1 MIVRLVQ
8 LPFSK
13 TTKVGQFFIEQNQGV
28 NRKIVRLVRLVRLYF
43 TFLLTEKKF
52 KFNRGMVNCAKKLD
66 KSDKSDNFRA
76 KLLISW
82 KKKVSNFMP
91 KLSNFHKEVG
101 QFDKYPIFALV

>member
-13 TTKVGQFFIEQNQGV
+13 TTKVGQFFIEQNQRV

-52 KFNRGMVNCAKKLD
+52 KFTSSKGVSFGEGIDFSKDFKKINSQ
-66 KSDKSDNFRA
+66 KIAGEIQS
-76 KLLISW
+76 
-82 KKKVSNFMP
+82 
-91 KLSNFHKEVG
+91 E
-101 QFDKYPIFALV
+101 